1 MSGCQFCFVHSI
13 SPPSRLNMMHFC
25 LLVSYAVGRE
35 ASVAVSLLNQ
45 DLIKHRIHDDALSSP
60 CIRSDR
66 PLFISE
72 FGASA
77 SDTMQR
83 SAFWLEIRNRTGGS
97 AWLAFLLLPPRLV
110 SQLDLAV
117 QNDEALWSSVE
128 NNVWSS
134 VGNNVGTWTG
144 NCLACSGFA
153 GAASHLLCILHWA
166 LLCSDSVYSIFNFVL

>member
-1 MSGCQFCFVHSI
+1 MHFYINEITLILAKRSFILNLSHHINYRSRTYFVCVNAVIHLGESYIQLMLEVRQRILINIIDKAPLRVKIPRKNCQAMSGCQFCFVHSI

-45 DLIKHRIHDDALSSP
+45 DLIKHRIHDDALSTP

-83 SAFWLEIRNRTGGS
+83 RVF
-97 AWLAFLLLPPRLV
+97 
-110 SQLDLAV
+110 
-117 QNDEALWSSVE
+117 
-128 NNVWSS
+128 
-134 VGNNVGTWTG
+134 
-144 NCLACSGFA
+144 
-153 GAASHLLCILHWA
+153 
-166 LLCSDSVYSIFNFVL
+166 